1 MERGIAVAESA
12 IASDTQALAGPIAA
26 RKHRTP
32 LGDTIATLRR
42 KPLAIGGFVV
52 VMIWLIL
59 GITAPILP
67 IADPNAQ
74 NLSERLQAPSAEHY
88 FGTDELGRDL
98 FSRVIYG
105 ARVSLPAGV
114 LVVVASGLVGCSL
127 GAVAGFFGGAVD
139 SIIMRISD
147 AVLAF
152 PSIILAMTITA
163 VRGGPGLSNALF
175 AVGFVLWPE
184 YARLMRG
191 QVLTLRENDYVA
203 AATSLGASRW
213 RVLGRHVLP
222 GTDAPIIVKATLD
235 VGAAIVLM
243 AGLSF
248 IGLGA
253 VPPTAE
259 WGAIIKQGA
268 DKGLEYWWYA
278 AAPGLAIVTVVMGLS
293 FFGDGLRDALDPK
306 RRA

>member
-1 MERGIAVAESA
+1 MERGIALAESA
-12 IASDTQALAGPIAA
+12 IAPDTQALAGPIAA

-32 LGDTIATLRR
+32 FGDTIATLRR

-52 VMIWLIL
+52 VMVWLVL

-67 IADPNAQ
+67 IDDPNAQ
-74 NLSERLQAPSAEHY
+74 NLSARLEAPNAEHY

-114 LVVVASGLVGCSL
+114 LVIFASGLVGCSL
-127 GAVAGFFGGAVD
+127 GAAAGFFGGTVD

-175 AVGFVLWPE
+175 AVEFVLWPE

-191 QVLTLRENDYVA
+191 QVLTLRENDY
-203 AATSLGASRW
+203 
-213 RVLGRHVLP
+213 
-222 GTDAPIIVKATLD
+222 
-235 VGAAIVLM
+235 
-243 AGLSF
+243 
-248 IGLGA
+248 
-253 VPPTAE
+253 
-259 WGAIIKQGA
+259 
-268 DKGLEYWWYA
+268 
-278 AAPGLAIVTVVMGLS
+278 
-293 FFGDGLRDALDPK
+293 
-306 RRA
+306 